1 MQDGG
6 RHSVTDNPS
15 AVDKSGS
22 DKMIELGRVSGVYG
36 VKGWVR
42 IYSYTSPRDN
52 ILKYKRWYL
61 KRRGE
66 WQVCKLVG
74 GRKHGKGVVAHI
86 EGCNDRDLAA
96 ELMGSDIAISREQL
110 PKTEPGEYYWSDLQ
124 GVRVE
129 TVDGVELGKI
139 AGLFET
145 GSNDVIVVNG
155 DRERLIPF
163 LLDDVVKSVDLDA
176 GLMVVDWDP
185 DF

>member
-1 MQDGG
+1 
-6 RHSVTDNPS
+6 
-15 AVDKSGS
+15 
-22 DKMIELGRVSGVYG
+22 MIELGRVSGVYG

-42 IYSYTSPRDN
+42 IFSYTSPRDN

-66 WQVCKLVG
+66 WQACKLAG

-86 EGCNDRDLAA
+86 EGCNDRDQAA
-96 ELMGSDIAISREQL
+96 ELMGSDIAILREQL

-124 GVRVE
+124 GLRVE
-129 TVDGVELGKI
+129 NVDGIALGRI
-139 AGLFET
+139 TGLFET
-145 GSNDVIVVNG
+145 GSNDVIVIKG
-155 DRERLIPF
+155 DRERLVPF